1 MFWSAPPGTD
11 GGHVQVHPGRF
22 SFDIGCAPDVIYV
35 CLLKKLQYCTPTE
48 DSTRSSSAISKFN
61 PKIYKTI
68 YEHKFIKSVLGSV
81 NIV

>member
-1 MFWSAPPGTD
+1 M
-11 GGHVQVHPGRF
+11 
-22 SFDIGCAPDVIYV
+22 
-35 CLLKKLQYCTPTE
+35 K